1 MKLPKN
7 CRRVLHFKH
16 KDTWYRIVEDK
27 DKYILYRCG
36 KTESDYEMLGTG
48 NTPPKLEERVYSG
61 KLK

>member
-7 CRRVLHFKH
+7 CKRVLHFKH
-16 KDTWYRIVEDK
+16 KETWYQIVEDK
-27 DKYILYRCG
+27 DRYILYRCG
-36 KTESDYEMLGTG
+36 ETEKDYEMLATG

>member
-7 CRRVLHFKH
+7 CKRVLHFKH
-16 KDTWYRIVEDK
+16 KETWYQIVEDK
-27 DKYILYRCG
+27 DRYILYRCG
-36 KTESDYEMLGTG
+36 QTEKDYEMLATG